1 MHIYVVITWEGPES
15 KSTLKEI
22 EVYILNRAVEN
33 VEEEERDWDSLVIVR
48 AHKIFKMLL
57 L

>member
-1 MHIYVVITWEGPES
+1 MHIYVVITWKGPES